1 MRIAEVTAMLARTP
15 ETLSTLLAGLP
26 EEWLHRNDGP
36 QTWSAYDIAGHLLL
50 ADTTNWLPRIRMVLE
65 YGTDRQFAPFDREE
79 MLGWQREPV
88 VALLQRLRTTRS
100 ASLTQLHDLGLA
112 DDDLQRRG
120 AHPEFGVVSL
130 EQVVAAWVAHDLT
143 HVAQISEVLARRYR
157 QTVGPYRTYMPAL
170 DRVAEAE

>member
-26 EEWLHRNDGP
+26 EEWLHHNDGP